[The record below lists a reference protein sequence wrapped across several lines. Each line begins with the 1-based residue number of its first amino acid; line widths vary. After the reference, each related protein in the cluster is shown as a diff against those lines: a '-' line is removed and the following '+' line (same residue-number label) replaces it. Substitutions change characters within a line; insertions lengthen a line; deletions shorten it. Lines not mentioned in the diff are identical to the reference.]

1 MYLAWRINPTINLFC
16 FNDLEST
23 GGICHGAFA
32 ATENPSSADIMQLR
46 FLI

>member
-1 MYLAWRINPTINLFC
+1 MYLAWRINPTRNLFC

-23 GGICHGAFA
+23 GGICEGPFS
-32 ATENPSSADIMQLR
+32 ATKNPSSVDTMQLR